1 MSTSSDQTAE
11 DTGHGDHETHRKSGG
26 EEPKI
31 PIRERTKWHAKRR
44 IAEAR
49 GEIVQPRREAFFSE
63 AHPQLYTIVSTIGPR
78 LHTLIIAAML
88 MYFILRELARGN
100 IGFAIDWYNASPLPL
115 IIEIFSSKEL
125 LQAYAPV
132 IIALLVIFIVLAFT
146 IYMVPWR
153 LAFKDYKRVI
163 VNDWKDRLEIVTVP
177 EGRLYWRTNNFWY
190 QLWDSIYQSPK
201 RQTVKLYLHRHWWP
215 PLNILNPP
223 ASMIMVEISTEEQLE
238 QRGLF
243 EILGHEKPY
252 RWRSGLRQYKT
263 RDVPY
268 STTESPLE
276 ASHALFDQGVKR
288 IVGEMRD
295 LTNANSAIRL
305 KQLASQTYG
314 VEEEFLKMLEDEER
328 EGRDGGKG
336 KAPKGA

>member
-1 MSTSSDQTAE
+1 MS
-11 DTGHGDHETHRKSGG
+11 RKSGG
-26 EEPKI
+26 KERKI
-31 PIRERTKWHAKRR
+31 PFRERAKWHAKRR

-49 GEIVQPRREAFFSE
+49 GDVVQPRRERFFSE
-63 AHPQLYTIVSTIGPR
+63 THPHLYAVVSTIGPR
-78 LHTLIIAAML
+78 LHT
-88 MYFILRELARGN
+88 FILVMIIGWFIIKELARGN
-100 IGFAIDWYNASPLPL
+100 IGFATDWYYSSPLPT

-125 LQAYAPV
+125 LKAYAPV
-132 IIALLVIFIVLAFT
+132 IVALVMIFVVLAFT
-146 IYMVPWR
+146 IYIVPWR

-163 VNDWKDRLEIVTVP
+163 VNDWKNRLEIVTVP
-177 EGRLYWRTNNFWY
+177 EGRLYWRTDNMWY

-201 RQTVKLYLHRHWWP
+201 RQTIKLYLHRGWWP
-215 PLNILNPP
+215 PLNIFNPP
-223 ASMIMVEISTEEQLE
+223 SSMITVEISSEEKLE
-238 QRGLF
+238 QHGLF

-276 ASHALFDQGVKR
+276 VSHQLFDTGVKR

-295 LTNANSAIRL
+295 LTTANSAIRL

-314 VEEEFLKMLEDEER
+314 VEEEFLKMIEEDEKKR
-328 EGRDGGKG
+328 EGE
-336 KAPKGA
+336 